1 MSQLTYLALQVKT
14 DASKGATGK
23 HDREKVNKK
32 EVAYVGQTGS
42 LILSTLY
49 LHEKH
54 NSLVL

>member
-1 MSQLTYLALQVKT
+1 MRVKGQPENMT
-14 DASKGATGK
+14 
-23 HDREKVNKK
+23 EKVNKK